1 MIKNKKLIAFFILS
15 IIVVFYSLGNVSSQ
29 SPSYQ
34 CSLLSTNINVESYKI
49 GITASTN
56 DGPVFI
62 GNIMWPNGGYFN
74 DPSTGSPAVIPLY
87 NNGQPIVPGTT
98 SGFTLVNQRLDSRF
112 DAELDKACKNKMGSA
127 VASPK
132 YGAAVLA
139 CAKICTA
146 NNNQNL
152 QCKGTSSL
160 SCKIKNKPN
169 EVKCRDHG
177 VYTGPVGGITYSTYH
192 CTVPIEI
199 NLNCNCELMG
209 GGN

>member
-1 MIKNKKLIAFFILS
+1 MKNINIFYVFLIFSFIV
-15 IIVVFYSLGNVSSQ
+15 IFYTLGNVRAQ

-49 GITASTN
+49 SIGASTN

-74 DPSTGSPAVIPLY
+74 DPITGNPAVIPLY
-87 NNGQPIVPGTT
+87 NNGQPIVPGSTM
-98 SGFTLVNQRLDSRF
+98 GLMLVNQRLDSRF
-112 DAELDKACKNKMGSA
+112 DAELDKACKDKMSTA

-139 CAKICTA
+139 CAKTCTA

-169 EVKCRDHG
+169 EVNCRDHG
-177 VYTGPVGGITYSTYH
+177 VYTGPVGGSTHYLYS

-199 NLNCNCELMG
+199 NLNCNCELVG